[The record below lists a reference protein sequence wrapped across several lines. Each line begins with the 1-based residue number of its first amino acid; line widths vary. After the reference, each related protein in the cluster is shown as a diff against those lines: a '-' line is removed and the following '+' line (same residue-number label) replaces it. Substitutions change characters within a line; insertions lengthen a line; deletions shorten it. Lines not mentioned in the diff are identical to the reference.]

1 MISKNKNLFIVLLIL
16 IGVTTALLVGCGG
29 QTTEVK
35 PPVEQQEAPPQ
46 APVEQEALQEPAGQQ
61 EPTEP
66 EAVQEAALD
75 GKVLLEQRCTGCHS
89 LDKAK
94 SGQRDLA
101 GWQAVVDDMI
111 KKGAKLNE
119 DETKVLAE
127 YLANLE

>member
-1 MISKNKNLFIVLLIL
+1 MIQKNKILFIVLLIL
-16 IGVTTALLVGCGG
+16 IAVITALMVGCGG
-29 QTTEVK
+29 QTPEAK
-35 PPVEQQEAPPQ
+35 PPVEQQEVQPQ
-46 APVEQEALQEPAGQQ
+46 APAGQEALQEPAGQQ
-61 EPTEP
+61 EPAEP

-75 GKVLLEQRCTGCHS
+75 GKTLLEERCTGCHS
-89 LDKAK
+89 LEKAK
-94 SGQRDLA
+94 SGRRDLA

>member
-1 MISKNKNLFIVLLIL
+1 MIQKNKVLFIVLLIL
-16 IGVTTALLVGCGG
+16 IAVTTALMVGCGG
-29 QTTEVK
+29 QTPEAK

-46 APVEQEALQEPAGQQ
+46 APVEQDAPQEPAGQQ
-61 EPTEP
+61 EPAEP

-94 SGQRDLA
+94 SGQRDQT

-119 DETKVLAE
+119 DEAKVLAE